1 MLDWQFDQEELDK
14 EPIIR
19 QVQAMAQQTAQQL
32 SRAVKPMPPAPEEA
46 PPPPETV
53 AKQPTQPEPATPPEP
68 PPEAIATPSPQ
79 VQPEAIAP
87 EPVAQAEEPEVPPE
101 ELPVPKL
108 DFSYG
113 SPVWEAVE
121 IGLEN
126 ELGRKPSWFEVVKRV
141 RELQYEQGDAISN
154 IARSIRAGLD
164 LGIRDLVKM
173 GLRVVGKEEYIPQLE
188 IKEKELFSPDLP
200 PENSTLH
207 DVMQGVRGNMPAAV
221 LQGLGLLLRVPPYA
235 TAPIIGGLYGYN
247 QYKDTL
253 ERAQEAGLDPNSPE
267 VQRNAM
273 FQGLAE
279 GGLETLSD
287 MVIGGHLAKMVAGS
301 TLRRFLGKEG
311 LAASVGRLVRD
322 AATVIGTEVP
332 QEAVT
337 AGVEAYLDKQL
348 GLESPDPLTAAKM
361 AVMPS
366 FWGSLLFLGAG
377 KTVEGMNRAMQPRYM
392 AEAQQA
398 LHDQALE
405 HIDKAAQAAAQDDI
419 KSATANLE
427 KAEALAHSYAQAVTM
442 PPERFG
448 RTDKAIKEA
457 PAPTTPADLP
467 TWTPDGVLVPDR
479 SKLKQMLETA
489 MPGIQLIPKG
499 PYGSRLIA
507 QLPNGTEFE
516 VKWPVNIKP
525 TFTHPRLMGKVV
537 AGMWSPLRNL
547 MALSGEYTTQ
557 ATVDEEAYHVA
568 QTLVLTN
575 AELNNEIRTFATTR
589 KPLHQMTKE
598 EIQEALERAAA
609 GYINWVANW
618 RNEAPQHSN
627 WVKIRE
633 WAGRLARQAFGIYRP
648 EDVWYEVATGKIWS
662 REPRPQPLTAA
673 QVGALTQVKTPDGRY
688 NGAPP
693 HIQSDEDYAREV
705 ERVVNILHNEV
716 QPQWFW
722 FYDEAARVVK
732 DLTNGDTKS
741 ADIMM
746 KLLAV
751 TSPLSDVTANVT
763 KALRAYLKWRHEGGD
778 FVLPGLN
785 KIKMSDVLRMEGP
798 DLTKYP
804 GVGKKVNAFYHNL
817 VSAYYRTA
825 DDRVTN
831 DQWMAKLL
839 GYKAMSFTP
848 AQYKFAQRFIQD
860 ITERLNL
867 LTDGN
872 YLPKQVQSAL
882 WFWIRSKER
891 QAGDPY
897 SSFHDVLEKFQHKVT
912 FELFPGSQ
920 IGQLPG
926 VEPYFQRLANVLNK
940 GDRNVLLDTLLN
952 DNPDKLAV
960 VTPGVGGW
968 VGVHS
973 PNLVAAYTSDES
985 MSKDSVWAEYTGPY
999 YPAQTS
1005 RLMAA
1010 ATGYIYAQD
1019 GVAWFRPIYPSA
1031 AKKLLAK
1038 DKQGHRKNPNW
1049 FLHGEALVIKNYDP
1063 KGREVPITFDQV
1075 QAFMQQ
1081 VWDEGLQ
1088 IGYTLH
1094 NGTLYVCN
1102 YRFEWSG
1109 WDFPTPTSEIAQAL
1123 EKHLMPGWRMT
1134 RTDIIGAVEERTIYE
1149 PNTEDPDN
1157 PKSYDRRTWL
1167 QEHLT
1172 PEQWAAVHNLHM
1184 EAASIFKELKDDY
1197 TTRGETVELPED
1209 AFTAVRDLNIDPN
1222 DILDLTEEIAVHEK
1236 YVGSLNIPRFADDDN
1251 IASVAKKLYLMN
1263 QTEIDEARRLMT
1275 WREIQ
1280 RLGERLNISLATL
1293 RKFQQKKALSR
1304 EEMYALIR
1312 LNKWAVHNLSAK
1324 ALAYRQ
1330 NPTTA
1335 TLAEAK
1341 LAYAAA
1347 TEIMTTYQRA
1357 ATEWGYVGM
1366 VLSAQATIQPL
1377 GQWVARQRAER
1388 GLTEEAPM
1396 AEEPAQPRQPQ
1407 TYQLGRTIEEEF
1419 ARRLIRRNEIILRKV
1434 NKALGGAELAHEKL
1448 VRFTQLLSDP
1458 NTTEADVARFV
1469 KEAAPVSLSDKLF
1482 TAWINGLFG
1491 FKTHTVNMTSNVLTL
1506 LMGPLTRQAAGTLD
1520 MFDSIVT
1527 GRPREV
1533 FAREGWEY
1541 ALGVITALPEALK
1554 VALNTLQTNMPSFGE
1569 TKLEN
1574 VRPDPFKNP
1583 VAKALFTY
1591 NLRLLQAADDFA
1603 KTLVYRGALRAN
1615 IFREMRRRKPANPRQ
1630 FFQDALNY
1638 PDMFAPEAAGE
1649 ALREAIY
1656 RTFQMESKVADWLS
1670 KEPTGA
1676 LKWVVPFKRTLVNIV
1691 KMALE
1696 HTPAELGALAVGK
1709 TFGPKPVTAMTEA
1722 DVKIQLAKAVLGSGI
1737 MMAGYLL
1744 ASAGLLSGSGP
1755 TDKRERENLY
1765 ALGWR
1770 PYTVKT
1776 PFGRL
1781 EYGRIEPLATI
1792 LGLIADTHDML
1803 KHAALPGLEQDKIVA
1818 RALSALSRNV
1828 ADKTMLMGLM
1838 KFILAAMQPDIYGE
1852 KWWYSFITSFVP
1864 ASVGQFV
1871 RADDPV
1877 LRHPQ
1882 NLVEAFKARLPIVNN
1897 DVAPYY
1903 DRWGNPVSPAKG
1915 VSPIQRLISPVPIYD
1930 DKLAHP
1936 IDMVL
1941 LKKGVRI
1948 APPADKVRVRGVS
1961 VELTPQE
1968 QAIIAQARQRA
1979 FQVLNNMADG
1989 LENAPPET
1997 VDQVVR
2003 RVLNAQNK
2011 IAKAQ
2016 LLARPDF
2023 WNRLRQAQE
2032 EGKLQ
2037 RLEKAQLFQEMVID

>member
-1 MLDWQFDQEELDK
+1 MMLDWQFDEEELDK
-14 EPIIR
+14 EPIIQ

-32 SRAVKPMPPAPEEA
+32 SRVVKPIPPQPGAVSPPPAETPA
-46 PPPPETV
+46 VPPET
-53 AKQPTQPEPATPPEP
+53 
-68 PPEAIATPSPQ
+68 PPEALATPAPQ
-79 VQPEAIAP
+79 VQAEAVAP
-87 EPVAQAEEPEVPPE
+87 VSTEAPSEEPETPPE

-121 IGLEN
+121 LGLEN
-126 ELGRKPSWFEVVKRV
+126 ELGRKPGWFEVVKRV

-154 IARSIRAGLD
+154 IARAISTGLD

-173 GLRVVGKEEYIPQLE
+173 GLRVAGKEEYIPQLE

-200 PENSTLH
+200 PEDSTLN
-207 DVMQGVRGNMPAAV
+207 DVMQGVRGNMPAAA
-221 LQGLGLLLRVPPYA
+221 LQGLGLLLRVPPYVI
-235 TAPIIGGLYGYN
+235 APIIGGLYGYN
-247 QYKDTL
+247 QYREVL
-253 ERAQEAGLDPNSPE
+253 ERAQEAGLDPDSPE

-273 FQGLAE
+273 LQGLAE
-279 GGLETLSD
+279 GGLEALSD
-287 MVIGGHLAKMVAGS
+287 MIIGERLARMAAAPV
-301 TLRRFLGKEG
+301 LRRFLGKEG
-311 LAASVGRLVRD
+311 IAATIGRFLKD
-322 AATVIGTEVP
+322 AAAVVGTEVP

-337 AGVEAYLDKQL
+337 AGIEAYLDRQL
-348 GLESPDPLTAAKM
+348 GLESPDPITAAKM

-377 KTVEGMNRAMQPRYM
+377 KMVEGMNRAMQPRYM

-419 KSATANLE
+419 KSTMANLE
-427 KAEALAHSYAQAVTM
+427 KAEALAQSYAKAMTM
-442 PPERFG
+442 SPEQFG
-448 RTDKAIKEA
+448 RMDKAIKEA

-479 SKLKQMLETA
+479 NKLKQMLETA
-489 MPGIQLIPKG
+489 MPGIQLVPKG

-525 TFTHPRLMGKVV
+525 TFTHPRLMDKVV

-575 AELNNEIRTFATTR
+575 AELNNEIRTFATTK

-609 GYINWVANW
+609 GYIQWVANW

-633 WAGRLARQAFGIYRP
+633 WAARLARQTFGIYRP

-673 QVGALTQVKTPDGRY
+673 QIGALTQVKTPDGRY

-693 HIQSDEDYAREV
+693 HIKSDEDYAREV
-705 ERVVNILHNEV
+705 ERLVNILRKEV
-716 QPQWFW
+716 EPQWFW

-732 DLTNGDTKS
+732 DLTNGDAKS
-741 ADIMM
+741 ADIVM

-751 TSPLSDVTANVT
+751 TSPLSDVTTNVT

-778 FVLPGLN
+778 FRLPGLN
-785 KIKMSDVLRMEGP
+785 KVMMSTVLEMAGP

-804 GVGKKVNAFYHNL
+804 GVGEKVDSFYHNM
-817 VSAYYRTA
+817 VSAYYGTA

-839 GYKAMSFTP
+839 GYKNTSFTP
-848 AQYKFAQRFIQD
+848 AQYKFAQGLIQD
-860 ITERLNL
+860 VTERFNL

-872 YLPKQVQSAL
+872 YRPKQVQSAL
-882 WFWIRSKER
+882 WFWIRRGEK
-891 QAGDPY
+891 QVGDPY
-897 SSFHDVLEKFQHKVT
+897 SSFHTALESFQPKLP
-912 FELFPGSQ
+912 FELFPGSE
-920 IGQLPG
+920 IGRRPG
-926 VEPYFQRLANVLNK
+926 VEPYFRRLANILNK

-952 DNPDKLAV
+952 NNPDKLAT
-960 VTPGVGGW
+960 VTPGVSGR

-973 PNLVAAYTSDES
+973 PNLVASFTSDETIGKES
-985 MSKDSVWAEYTGPY
+985 EWAEYDGPY
-999 YPAQTS
+999 YPVQVA

-1019 GVAWFRPIYPSA
+1019 GVAWFRPIGPTA
-1031 AKKLLAK
+1031 AKALLAR
-1038 DKQGHRKNPNW
+1038 DKQKQRKDPRW
-1049 FLHGEALVIKNYDP
+1049 FLHGEALVIKNYDA

-1075 QAFMQQ
+1075 KPFMEQ
-1081 VWDEGLQ
+1081 VWNEGLQ

-1109 WDFPTPTSEIAQAL
+1109 WDFSTPTETIARVLQ
-1123 EKHLMPGWRMT
+1123 KHLMPGWKME
-1134 RTDIIGAVEERTIYE
+1134 RTNIIGAVEERTIYE
-1149 PNTEDPDN
+1149 PNTEDPNN
-1157 PKSYDRRTWL
+1157 PKPYDRRTWL

-1172 PEQWAAVHNLHM
+1172 PDQWAVIHNLHL
-1184 EAASIFKELKDDY
+1184 EAGAIYKQLQQDFAA
-1197 TTRGETVELPED
+1197 RGETIELPED
-1209 AFTAVRDLNIDPN
+1209 AFTAVRELNIDPN

-1236 YVGSLNIPRFADDDN
+1236 YVGSLNVPRFADNDN

-1263 QTEIDEARRLMT
+1263 KAEIDEARRLMT
-1275 WREIQ
+1275 WQEVQ
-1280 RLGERLNISLATL
+1280 RLGERLNISPATL

-1312 LNKWAVHNLSAK
+1312 LNKWAIHNLSAK

-1330 NPTTA
+1330 NPNTT

-1347 TEIMTTYQRA
+1347 TEVMTAYQKA
-1357 ATEWGYVGM
+1357 ATEWGYVGA
-1366 VLSAQATIQPL
+1366 VLAAQETIQPL
-1377 GQWVARQRAER
+1377 SQWATRVRTESAAATPREPGQR
-1388 GLTEEAPM
+1388 
-1396 AEEPAQPRQPQ
+1396 QPRV
-1407 TYQLGRTIEEEF
+1407 YQLGRTIEEEM
-1419 ARRLIRRNEIILRKV
+1419 AARLIRRNEIILRKV
-1434 NKALGGAELAHEKL
+1434 NKALGGAELAHEKV
-1448 VRFTQLLSDP
+1448 VRLTQLLSDP
-1458 NTTEADVARFV
+1458 NTTEADVARFI
-1469 KEAAPVSLSDKLF
+1469 KEAAPVTTSDKLF

-1491 FKTHTVNMTSNVLTL
+1491 LKTHTVNMTSNMLTL
-1506 LMGPLTRQAAGTLD
+1506 LMGPLTRQTAGT
-1520 MFDSIVT
+1520 FDAFESVVS
-1527 GRPREV
+1527 GKPREV

-1541 ALGVITALPEALK
+1541 ALGAITALPEALK

-1574 VRPDPFKNP
+1574 VKPEPFKNP
-1583 VAKALFTY
+1583 TAKALFTY

-1603 KTLVYRGALRAN
+1603 KTLIYRGSLRAN

-1630 FFQDALNY
+1630 FFEDALNH
-1638 PDMFAPEAAGE
+1638 PDMFTPEAAEE

-1656 RTFQMESKVADWLS
+1656 RTFQMESKVADWLN

-1709 TFGPKPVTAMTEA
+1709 TFGPKPVTAMTGA
-1722 DVKIQLAKAVLGSGI
+1722 DVKIQLAKATLGSGI

-1755 TDKRERENLY
+1755 SDKRERENLY

-1803 KHAALPGLEQDKIVA
+1803 KYAALPGQEQDKIIG
-1818 RALSALSRNV
+1818 RTLSALSRNIT
-1828 ADKTMLMGLM
+1828 DKTMLMGLM
-1838 KFILAAMQPDIYGE
+1838 KFVLAAMQPDVYGE

-1864 ASVGQFV
+1864 ASVSQFV
-1871 RADDPV
+1871 RAEDPV
-1877 LRHPQ
+1877 YRHPQ
-1882 NLVEAFKARLPIVNN
+1882 NLVEAFKARLPIINN

-1903 DRWGNPVSPAKG
+1903 DRWGNPVSPAQN
-1915 VSPIQRLISPVPIYD
+1915 VSIIQRLLSPMPIYD

-1941 LKKGVRI
+1941 LKKGVRV
-1948 APPADKVRVRGVS
+1948 APPADKVRIRGVS

-1968 QAIIAQARQRA
+1968 QALVAQARQRA
-1979 FQVLNNMADG
+1979 FQVLNNMAKG

-2003 RVLNAQNK
+2003 RVISAQNR

-2023 WNRLRQAQE
+2023 FKRLREAQE
-2032 EGKLQ
+2032 VGKLQ
-2037 RLEKAQLFQEMVID
+2037 RLGKAELFQEMVID